1 MSRLTYLKGVIIIV
15 IIIIIIINAGA
26 NWCRIKANH
35 SRKDYI
41 FQKYLCKNTAELLQ
55 EENMKKVNV
64 PEAHI
69 GACQLSMMDLFAK
82 IVKDF

>member
-1 MSRLTYLKGVIIIV
+1 MSRLTYLKGVIV
-15 IIIIIIINAGA
+15 IIIINAGV

-41 FQKYLCKNTAELLQ
+41 FQKHLCKNTAELLQ

-64 PEAHI
+64 PEAYV
-69 GACQLSMMDLFAK
+69 GPCQLAMMDLFPK